1 MMNENK
7 DRTYQ
12 NLQDAVKAEVRGKFR
27 NVNPY
32 NLTLLLNEL
41 EKEEQ
46 TKPKDPRRMEIIW
59 TRAEIMKERIEKQ
72 ERKSTKAKVRFQK

>member
-46 TKPKDPRRMEIIW
+46 TKPKDSRK
-59 TRAEIMKERIEKQ
+59 KELKKIHQR
-72 ERKSTKAKVRFQK
+72 

>member
-46 TKPKDPRRMEIIW
+46 TKPKVSRKKEIKKIHQ
-59 TRAEIMKERIEKQ
+59 R
-72 ERKSTKAKVRFQK
+72 